1 MGSPVP
7 QEPAIS
13 PDMKYCMDCG
23 QQILRRAEICPRCGC
38 RQLLPPRPGLVGGP
52 ATGTSSS
59 TAGSFGTDKTSKVL
73 ILLVL
78 NALWSGVGNVLV
90 GDKNGWRYVF
100 FNIFV
105 FLISL
110 ETFFIPTVL
119 FFFYCCYKGY
129 KQIEG
134 TR

>member
-1 MGSPVP
+1 
-7 QEPAIS
+7 
-13 PDMKYCMDCG
+13 MKYCMDCG

-38 RQLLPPRPGLVGGP
+38 RQLPPPGIALPGGALTP
-52 ATGTSSS
+52 SSS
-59 TAGSFGTDKTSKVL
+59 PSSASFGTDKTSRTL

-78 NALWSGVGNVLV
+78 NALWSGVGNVVV

-110 ETFFIPTVL
+110 ETFFIPSVL
-119 FFFYCCYKGY
+119 FFFYCSYKGY